1 MWHTAQCFNSD
12 HAFQKAVSIYFHDV
26 FLYTRRAEC
35 SFCFV
40 TLLIDHKLVFLA
52 KYATKNIILIPSG
65 LVFACRFTQYQR
77 MLGTL
82 AQCEFSMGKTLMVY
96 DMNLREM
103 ENYEKIYSNIGEVLF
118 LLSGS
123 ISVYNIR
130 FHLYPPPPPPHCR
143 TKHHICTWEDC
154 RMQKRYS
161 EGKED
166 TKKSPRQRY
175 FDMDCIFYFPFSI
188 TSLEYYKYI
197 YMYVFFPE
205 YDALA
210 KVIQQHP
217 DRHETLK

>member
-1 MWHTAQCFNSD
+1 M
-12 HAFQKAVSIYFHDV
+12 

-130 FHLYPPPPPPHCR
+130 FHLYTPPPP
-143 TKHHICTWEDC
+143 IAE
-154 RMQKRYS
+154 QN
-161 EGKED
+161 
-166 TKKSPRQRY
+166 
-175 FDMDCIFYFPFSI
+175 I
-188 TSLEYYKYI
+188 TSAHEKI
-197 YMYVFFPE
+197 AE
-205 YDALA
+205 CKKDIQRA
-210 KVIQQHP
+210 KRIRKNRQGK
-217 DRHETLK
+217 DILIWIAYFIFLFL